1 MDIGFNIN
9 ALSNNDMKLK
19 ITATVLALT
28 ALISACD
35 LNEEPYGFYSEE
47 NFLKTAEDAEA
58 GIGYAY
64 DALTFLEYSRTVF
77 YLGDMPSEE
86 VTPKP
91 DEGAGARD
99 LDSWKVETFPTNHSL
114 MNFFKYAYIAINRA
128 NIILEKIPQANFD
141 QTLKNQY
148 LGEAHFLRAWNY
160 FNLVRNFG
168 LVPMHKTT
176 VNSLEGTAAKR
187 AANLDEVYS
196 LILSDC
202 RKASELLPV
211 QQATGRADRV
221 AAESLAAKVY
231 LYIASAKEHGVPL
244 YGEMSKDVQ
253 VMYDSAAYY
262 AGLVINGQSVYGF
275 DDNLLAI
282 YDVQKP
288 KGPEH
293 IFLMSMDRSGVI
305 EGDYSKISKM
315 FIPYVAGGDIYL
327 DNKNGT
333 YTKSH
338 DGWSVFQTNPDF
350 LNTFEEGD
358 LRADLLI
365 VDSVYNAQ
373 GGLIARYPG
382 TLPYPFTR
390 KYVDPLFIAD
400 KTSVKPF
407 LIRFSDI
414 ALVYAEAA
422 GPTPEAYDQVN
433 YIRDRAGLGPLN
445 PGLSLQEFREAVWK
459 ERSWEL
465 AFEGNRLYDLRRFN
479 RVTSV
484 VEEAAGLTDE
494 QVAFYP
500 LPQIEIDLNRGL

>member
-1 MDIGFNIN
+1 
-9 ALSNNDMKLK
+9 MKLK
-19 ITATVLALT
+19 NIITMTMVTCLFC
-28 ALISACD
+28 ACD
-35 LNEEPYGFYSEE
+35 LNEEPYGFYSEG
-47 NFLKTAEDAEA
+47 NFLNTPEDAEA

-86 VTPKP
+86 VSPKP

-99 LDSWKVETFPTNHSL
+99 LDTWKVENFSTNPSL
-114 MNFFKYAYIAINRA
+114 MNFFKYAYIAVNRA
-128 NIILEKIPQANFD
+128 NIILEKIEPANFD
-141 QTLKNQY
+141 QALKDQY

-168 LVPMHKTT
+168 LVPMHTTT
-176 VNSLEGTAAKR
+176 VSALDQTAAPL
-187 AANLDEVYS
+187 ATSLDQVYN

-202 RKASELLPV
+202 RKASELLPI

-221 AAESLAAKVY
+221 AAQSLAAKVY
-231 LYIASAKEHGVPL
+231 LYIASAKEHDVPL
-244 YGEMSKDVQ
+244 YGAMGKDVAT
-253 VMYDSAAYY
+253 MYDSAAYY
-262 AGLVINGQSVYGF
+262 SGEVLNSQSVYKF
-275 DDNLLAI
+275 EDDLLTI
-282 YDVQKP
+282 YDVQQP
-288 KGPEH
+288 KGSEH

-327 DNKNGT
+327 DNQNGS

-338 DGWSVFQTNPDF
+338 DGWSVFQTGTEF
-350 LNTFEEGD
+350 LNTFEDGD

-365 VDSVYNAQ
+365 VDSVYNAE
-373 GGLIARYPG
+373 GGLIAQYPG
-382 TLPYPFTR
+382 SLPYPFSR

-414 ALVYAEAA
+414 ALVYAEAV
-422 GPTPEAYDQVN
+422 GPTPEGYLQVD
-433 YIRDRAGLGPLN
+433 YIRERAGLGPLN
-445 PGLSLQEFREAVWK
+445 PGLDLQSFREAVWR

-465 AFEGNRLYDLRRFN
+465 AFEGNRLYDLRRYN

-484 VEEAAGLTDE
+484 VPEAAGLTPE
-494 QVAFYP
+494 QAAFYP
-500 LPQIEIDLNRGL
+500 IPQVEVDLNQGL

>member
-1 MDIGFNIN
+1 M
-9 ALSNNDMKLK
+9 
-19 ITATVLALT
+19 T
-28 ALISACD
+28 ALVSACD
-35 LNEEPYGFYSEE
+35 LNEEPYGFYSED

-58 GIGYAY
+58 AIGYAY

-86 VTPKP
+86 VSPKP

-99 LDSWKVETFPTNHSL
+99 LDTWKVENFSTNPSL
-114 MNFFKYAYIAINRA
+114 MNFFKYAYIAVNRT
-128 NIILEKIPQANFD
+128 NIILDKIPSASFD
-141 QTLKNQY
+141 ESLKNQY
-148 LGEAHFLRAWNY
+148 LGEAYFLRAWNY

-168 LVPMHKTT
+168 LVPMHTST
-176 VNSLEGTAAKR
+176 VSALDQTAAPL
-187 AANLDEVYS
+187 AQNLDEVYG

-202 RKASELLPV
+202 RKAGELLPV
-211 QQATGRADRV
+211 QQMTGRADRV
-221 AAESLAAKVY
+221 AAQSLAAKVY
-231 LYIASAKEHGVPL
+231 LFIASAKEHDVPL
-244 YGEMSKDVQ
+244 YGAMSKDVS

-262 AGLVINGQSVYGF
+262 AGEVLNSQSVYGF
-275 DDNLLAI
+275 EDDLLTI

-288 KGPEH
+288 KGREH
-293 IFLMSMDRSGVI
+293 IFLMSMDRSGII

-327 DNKNGT
+327 DDNDGS

-338 DGWSVFQTNPDF
+338 DGWSVFQTNIDF
-350 LNTFEEGD
+350 HNTYEDGD
-358 LRADLLI
+358 LRAELLI

-373 GGLIARYPG
+373 GALIARYPG
-382 TLPYPFTR
+382 SLPYPFTR

-422 GPTPEAYDQVN
+422 GPTPDGYAQID
-433 YIRDRAGLGPLN
+433 YIRARAGLGPLN
-445 PGLSLQEFREAVWK
+445 PGLDVAAFREAVWR

-465 AFEGNRLYDLRRFN
+465 AFEGNRLYDLRRYN

-484 VEEAAGLTDE
+484 VGEAAGLTSE
-494 QVAFYP
+494 QATFYP
-500 LPQIEIDLNRGL
+500 IPQVEVDLNQGL

>member
-1 MDIGFNIN
+1 MDCWPDVN
-9 ALSNNDMKLK
+9 AIIETDMNARKIVTMIV
-19 ITATVLALT
+19 ITALAT
-28 ALISACD
+28 ACD

-47 NFLKTAEDAEA
+47 NFLKTPEDAES

-86 VTPKP
+86 VSPKP

-99 LDSWKVETFPTNHSL
+99 LDTWKVETFSTNPSL
-114 MNFFKYAYIAINRA
+114 MNFFKYAYIAVNRT
-128 NIILEKIPQANFD
+128 NILLEKIPTAEFD
-141 QTLKNQY
+141 QSLKNEY

-168 LVPMHKTT
+168 LVPLHTTT
-176 VNSLEGTAAKR
+176 VSSLDQTAAPL
-187 AANLDEVYS
+187 ATSLDQVYS

-202 RKASELLPV
+202 RKASEMLPV
-211 QQATGRADRV
+211 RQATGRADKV
-221 AAESLAAKVY
+221 AAQSLAAKAY
-231 LYIASAKEHGVPL
+231 LYMASAKRHNVPL
-244 YGEMSKDVQ
+244 YDALNQ
-253 VMYDSAAYY
+253 DTQTLYDSAAYF
-262 AGLVINGQSVYGF
+262 AGEVITGQSVYGF
-275 DDNLLAI
+275 EDDLLAI

-288 KGPEH
+288 KGKEH

-315 FIPYVAGGDIYL
+315 FIPYIAGGDIYL

-338 DGWSVFQTNPDF
+338 DGWSVFQTRTEF
-350 LNTFEEGD
+350 LNTFDEGD
-358 LRADLLI
+358 LRSDLLL
-365 VDSVYNAQ
+365 VDSLFNAQ
-373 GGLIARYPG
+373 GDLIAQYPG
-382 TLPYPFTR
+382 NIPYPFTR

-407 LIRFSDI
+407 LIRYSDI

-422 GPTPEAYDQVN
+422 GPTPGAYEQVN
-433 YIRDRAGLGPLN
+433 YIRERAGLGPMN
-445 PGLSLQEFREAVWK
+445 PGLDTEAFREAVWQ

-465 AFEGNRLYDLRRFN
+465 AFEGNRLYDLRRYN
-479 RVTSV
+479 RVTTV
-484 VEEAAGLTDE
+484 VEEAAGLTPE

-500 LPQIEIDLNRGL
+500 IPQVEIDLNQGL